1 MKKRRSSLVLAS
13 VLFIIASLVLS
24 TTNTTYKVIPPT
36 YAQTNA
42 AALTNTTTTLAAN
55 HTIANSTATATKE
68 GLQIN
73 KEVKYFDNAS
83 GYLAYPS
90 TTATN
95 GNSST
100 AATGKKLPAVIMIHE
115 FWGINDNIRSMART
129 LAKQAGYVV
138 LA

>member
-1 MKKRRSSLVLAS
+1 MKKRRTSLVFVS

-24 TTNTTYKVIPPT
+24 TTNTIYNVIPPT

-42 AALTNTTTTLAAN
+42 AALTNTTTLAAN
-55 HTIANSTATATKE
+55 HTFTNSTATVNKE

-73 KEVKYFDNAS
+73 KDVKYFDNAS
-83 GYLAYPS
+83 GYLVYPS

-100 AATGKKLPAVIMIHE
+100 ASYRQETSSS
-115 FWGINDNIRSMART
+115 NYDS
-129 LAKQAGYVV
+129 
-138 LA
+138 